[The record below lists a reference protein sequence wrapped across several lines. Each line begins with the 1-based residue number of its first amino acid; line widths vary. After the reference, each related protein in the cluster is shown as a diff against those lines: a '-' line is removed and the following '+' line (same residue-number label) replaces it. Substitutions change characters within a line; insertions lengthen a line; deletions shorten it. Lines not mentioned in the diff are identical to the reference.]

1 MSILESIGRLF
12 GAIDG
17 ALRGVRDGI
26 KGALRS
32 LRDPIQS
39 VLFALVIGITGL
51 RIVVA
56 DVGRLLDKAVGA
68 LERAAVFFGLLGMT
82 LLAFNE
88 YLQRELRPALG
99 TDLGGLWALDGQM
112 NVALLL
118 LVVVGFMGGSLA
130 TREDKHIAVDAM
142 ERVLSPGP
150 ARFVKR
156 LTHLAAA
163 TLCAMFAQGSVDA
176 LFVSSKDAFEG
187 VKVWGW
193 MVAPINALAAWMPG
207 EKFGPG
213 TEFPTLTD
221 WEDAKFDA
229 DLDPFDIPAFGFVEM
244 GDRFPLWIPMGLLV
258 FIFTVMALRFLG
270 RALTLPSAPPA
281 AVVPGSRKPADV
293 IIAGAFPGALIAM
306 ALGVWW
312 GTGPLILLGS
322 LLLVFLGAPLFVGVG
337 FGTVAAWVLL
347 RDGSVENVINDMF
360 EATKKQELL
369 AIPFF
374 VLAGN
379 LMTEGSIARRLIDI
393 ARISLGGIPG
403 GLGVG
408 AVIACAFF
416 AAISGSSPV
425 TVIAIGSI
433 IFPMLIS
440 EGYSER
446 YSMGVLS
453 SAGSLGIIIPPS
465 VPMLIYA
472 IIVSGNPDVGVV
484 DPTVLF
490 KAGILPGMFIATVL
504 IAYTFYTTWPRP
516 DGTATAETVTG
527 GFDIPEGSS
536 WGREFGL
543 AVMRGIP
550 SLMLPVIVLGGI
562 YGWVD
567 LRPFGVDFNIS
578 FTITE
583 AAAVAVVYALFVELV
598 INRELKLRQVP
609 GVFAESAVMMGT
621 LFLVIVIAISLNRF
635 FVFEQI
641 PEAAAAWMIE
651 HVDSKLTF
659 LIMVNLFLL
668 ALGCVMDI
676 ISAIL
681 IVAPLIA
688 PIAASYGIHPIH
700 FAIMFIV
707 NLELGYLTPPLG
719 INLFVATTV
728 FERPLLDVIRS
739 VVPFLLLML
748 FCLAVIVFFP
758 SLSLF
763 LVGDAAVPVIP

>member
-1 MSILESIGRLF
+1 MSPLETIGRLF
-12 GAIDG
+12 GAVD
-17 ALRGVRDGI
+17 AATRGVGDGI
-26 KGALRS
+26 RGVLRS
-32 LRDPIQS
+32 FRAPLQS
-39 VLFALVIGITGL
+39 LLFALVIVGTGARL
-51 RIVVA
+51 VIGDIARVA
-56 DVGRLLDKAVGA
+56 DRAVGA
-68 LERAAVFFGLLGMT
+68 LERAAVFLGLLGMT

-88 YLQRELRPALG
+88 YLARELKPALG
-99 TDLGGLWALDGQM
+99 WDAWGLWSIDGQM

-156 LTHLAAA
+156 FIHIASFA
-163 TLCAMFAQGSVDA
+163 LCALFARGSWDA
-176 LFVSSKDAFEG
+176 VLASSKDAFEG

-193 MVAPINALAAWMPG
+193 MAAPINALVAWMPG
-207 EKFGPG
+207 EHFGPG
-213 TEFPTLTD
+213 TAYPTITD

-229 DLDPFDIPAFGFVEM
+229 DLDPFEIAAFGFVEA

-258 FIFTVMALRFLG
+258 FIFAVMALRFLG
-270 RALTLPSAPPA
+270 RAITLPNAPPA
-281 AVVPGSRKPADV
+281 TTILGTRRPAD
-293 IIAGAFPGALIAM
+293 IILAGAFPGALIAM
-306 ALGVWW
+306 AMGVWF
-312 GTGPLILLGS
+312 GTGPLILVGS

-347 RDGSVENVINDMF
+347 RDGSTENVINDMF

-408 AVIACAFF
+408 AVVACAFF

-433 IFPMLIS
+433 IFPMLVQ

-446 YSMGVLS
+446 YSIGVLS

-472 IIVSGNPDVGVV
+472 IIVSGNPKVGVV

-490 KAGILPGMFIATVL
+490 KAGILPGLFIASVL
-504 IAYTFYTTWPRP
+504 ILYTMYTTWPRP
-516 DGTATAETVTG
+516 DGRATSETVKG
-527 GFDIPEGSS
+527 GVDIPEGST
-536 WGREFGL
+536 WAREFGL
-543 AVMRGIP
+543 ALLRGIP

-567 LRPFGVDFNIS
+567 FRGIGIDFHIS

-598 INRELKLRQVP
+598 INRELKLKAVP

-641 PEAAAAWMIE
+641 PEAAAAWMME
-651 HVDSKLTF
+651 HVDSKFTF

-688 PIAASYGIHPIH
+688 PIAAGYGIHPIH

-728 FERPLLDVIRS
+728 FDRPLLDVIRS
-739 VVPFLLLML
+739 VIPFLLLML
-748 FCLAVIVFFP
+748 FCLVVIVFFP
-758 SLSLF
+758 SLSLY
-763 LVGDAAVPVIP
+763 LIGESGVPVIP